1 MSTVTEHSGG
11 SDRPVDGRATRWDG
25 HRKARRDHLLTKAI
39 EVIDRDGGEV
49 GVADIAEAAGF
60 PRSVVYRLFKDR
72 ADLDEQI
79 RRRIID
85 DVMTDLAPA
94 LAVQGTIRESVRT
107 AIDVYVAWVSEHPQ
121 QHRFL
126 GTGSAAN
133 PVVGARSVMGAKTA
147 IAVSLTEVV
156 KTTRPDADYP
166 TGSAENVAFGLVG
179 LVDGVVNRWV
189 SHPEN
194 RTSKEKLSEFLTE
207 AACSLIQTGAKL
219 TGVDLD
225 VDQPVR

>member
-1 MSTVTEHSGG
+1 MGVTSQQDDQ
-11 SDRPVDGRATRWDG
+11 SRRTVDGRATRWDG
-25 HRKARRDHLLTKAI
+25 HRKARRDHLLTKAL
-39 EVIDRDGGEV
+39 EVIDSEGGDV

-94 LAVQGTIRESVRT
+94 LAVRGTIRESVRT
-107 AIDVYVAWVSEHPQ
+107 AVDVYVAWVSEHPQ

-147 IAVSLTEVV
+147 IAVGLTEVI
-156 KTTRPDADYP
+156 KTTRPEADYP
-166 TGSAENVAFGLVG
+166 TGGAENVAFGMVG

-194 RTSKEKLSEFLTE
+194 RTTAEELSDFLTE
-207 AACSLIQTGAKL
+207 AVCNVIQTGAGM